1 LLLLLL
7 LLWLLVLTSGMGAG
21 GRRLVKLEDDPETEP
36 DPETLIPVAVVEE
49 AVLLFRLRLL
59 GRWGRKVRWWI

>member
-1 LLLLLL
+1 
-7 LLWLLVLTSGMGAG
+7 MGAG

>member
-1 LLLLLL
+1 LLLL
-7 LLWLLVLTSGMGAG
+7 LLWLLLVLTSGMGAG

>member
-1 LLLLLL
+1 
-7 LLWLLVLTSGMGAG
+7 MAAG

>member
-1 LLLLLL
+1 
-7 LLWLLVLTSGMGAG
+7 LLVLTSGMGAG